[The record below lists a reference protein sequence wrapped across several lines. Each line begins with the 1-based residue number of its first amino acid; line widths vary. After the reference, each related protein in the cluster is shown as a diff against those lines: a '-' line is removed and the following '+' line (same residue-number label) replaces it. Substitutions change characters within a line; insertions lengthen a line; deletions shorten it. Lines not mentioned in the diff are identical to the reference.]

1 MKEVNK
7 NEDQWVTWLIGES
20 TDKPE
25 PEMPEGQGIAEL
37 KKTWEL
43 TGTAYSYR
51 KSDPD
56 KAWSELKEKIA
67 AEASLITEEK
77 IITETKVVKLK
88 GFNLLKYAAIFVA
101 LFALASV
108 TFMLVRNQDKTGNQL
123 LASGPALKTIQTIAK
138 PLSYT
143 TIKLP
148 DGSTVKLNAGTSLK
162 YPEKF
167 AGSMRKVILSGEA
180 FFDVIHDSK
189 HPFVV
194 EINNVEIEDLGTSFN
209 ISAYPGRE
217 QVVVNVV
224 TGSVRLFDRDQKEA
238 KIIAAG
244 SSGKFLTK
252 KGEITVQNELTP
264 NFFSWIT
271 KEISFR
277 HTPLSTVF
285 DELENIYHIKLEFS
299 DTGIANISYT
309 ANFEKF
315 QIDDIVNVIAE
326 THHLS
331 VQKNQDGSVFSFSQ
345 KK

>member
-7 NEDQWVTWLIGES
+7 NEDQWVAWLTGES
-20 TDKPE
+20 TDKPV
-25 PEMPEGQGIAEL
+25 PEMQEDLDLKEL
-37 KKTWEL
+37 KKAWEL
-43 TGTAYSYR
+43 AGTAYSFR
-51 KSDPD
+51 NSDPD
-56 KAWSELKEKIA
+56 KAWPELKEKI
-67 AEASLITEEK
+67 EADASKEIIQPETK
-77 IITETKVVKLK
+77 IIQHRR
-88 GFNLLKYAAIFVA
+88 FNLLKYAAIFVA
-101 LFALASV
+101 LIALASV
-108 TFMLVRNQDKTGNQL
+108 TFLLVRNQDKLENQL
-123 LASGPALKTIQTIAK
+123 LASGPTLKTIQTIDK
-138 PLSYT
+138 PLTYT

-148 DGSTVKLNAGTSLK
+148 DGSTVKLNAATSLK

-167 AGSMRKVILSGEA
+167 TGNIRKVILSGEA

-189 HPFVV
+189 HSFVV

-217 QVVVNVV
+217 QVLVNVV
-224 TGSVRLFDRDQKEA
+224 TGSVRLFDKDQKEA

-244 SSGKFLTK
+244 SSGKFMTK
-252 KGEITVQNELTP
+252 KGEITVSNTLTP
-264 NFFSWIT
+264 NFLSWLT

-277 HTPLSTVF
+277 HTPLATVF
-285 DELENIYHIKLEFS
+285 EELENIYHIKLEFS
-299 DTGIANISYT
+299 DPDIANISYT

>member
-7 NEDQWVTWLIGES
+7 NEDQWVAWLTGEP
-20 TDKPE
+20 TGKPE
-25 PEMPEGQGIAEL
+25 NEMQEGVGL
-37 KKTWEL
+37 KDLQKTWEL
-43 TGTAYSYR
+43 TGTAYSFR
-51 KSDPD
+51 NSDPD
-56 KAWSELKEKIA
+56 KAWSELKEKIE
-67 AEASLITEEK
+67 AEATIKSEEK
-77 IITETKVVKLK
+77 ILIGTKVLKLRR
-88 GFNLLKYAAIFVA
+88 FNFLRYAAIFVA
-101 LFALASV
+101 LIALASV
-108 TFMLVRNQDKTGNQL
+108 TFLLVRNNDKTGNQL
-123 LASGPALKTIQTIAK
+123 VASGPTLKTIQTIAK

-148 DGSTVKLNAGTSLK
+148 DGSTVKLNAGTTLK
-162 YPEKF
+162 YPEIF
-167 AGSMRKVILSGEA
+167 AGNIRKVILSGEA

-224 TGSVRLFDRDQKEA
+224 TGSVRLFDKDQKEA
-238 KIIAAG
+238 KIIPAG
-244 SSGKFLTK
+244 SSGKFLTRK
-252 KGEITVQNELTP
+252 SEITVSNTLTP
-264 NFFSWIT
+264 NFLSWQT

-277 HTPLSTVF
+277 HTPLATVF
-285 DELENIYHIKLEFS
+285 EELENIYHIKLEFS
-299 DTGIANISYT
+299 DPSIANISYT

>member
-1 MKEVNK
+1 MKEVDK
-7 NEDQWVTWLIGES
+7 NEDQWVAWLTGEP
-20 TDKPE
+20 TGKPE
-25 PEMPEGQGIAEL
+25 NEMLEGLGFKEL
-37 KKTWEL
+37 RKTWEL
-43 TGTAYSYR
+43 TGTAYSFR

-56 KAWSELKEKIA
+56 KAWSELKEKIE
-67 AEASLITEEK
+67 AEPSKEK
-77 IITETKVVKLK
+77 IQPETKVVKLRR
-88 GFNLLKYAAIFVA
+88 FNFLKYAAIFVA
-101 LFALASV
+101 LIALTSV
-108 TFMLVRNQDKTGNQL
+108 TFQFVRNKEKTENQL
-123 LASGPALKTIQTIAK
+123 VALGPTLKTIQTIAK
-138 PLSYT
+138 PLAYT

-167 AGSMRKVILSGEA
+167 SGSIRKVTLSGEA
-180 FFDVIHDSK
+180 FFEVIHDSK

-194 EINNVEIEDLGTSFN
+194 EINHVEIEDLGTSFN

-224 TGSVRLFDRDQKEA
+224 TGSVRLFDRDQQEA

-264 NFFSWIT
+264 NFLSWIT
-271 KEISFR
+271 REISFR

-299 DTGIANISYT
+299 DPGIANISYT

-331 VQKNQDGSVFSFSQ
+331 VHKNQDGSVFSFSQ

>member
-1 MKEVNK
+1 MREEKK
-7 NEDQWVTWLIGES
+7 NEDKWIAWLTGES

-25 PEMPEGQGIAEL
+25 PETLEGAGFSEL
-37 KKTWEL
+37 KQTWEL

-56 KAWSELKEKIA
+56 KIWSELKVKIQP
-67 AEASLITEEK
+67 
-77 IITETKVVKLK
+77 ETKIVKLRR
-88 GFNLLKYAAIFVA
+88 FNLWRYAAIIVA
-101 LFALASV
+101 LIALTSV
-108 TFMLVRNQDKTGNQL
+108 TFLLVRNTDKTGNL
-123 LASGPALKTIQTIAK
+123 LVASGQVMKTIQTIAQ
-138 PLSYT
+138 PLTYT
-143 TIKLP
+143 TVKLP

-180 FFDVIHDSK
+180 FFDIIHDSN

-194 EINNVEIEDLGTSFN
+194 EINNVEVEDLGTSFN
-209 ISAYPGRE
+209 ISAYPDKE

-224 TGSVRLFDRDQKEA
+224 TGSVRLFDKDQKET

-252 KGEITVQNELTP
+252 KGEIIVSKELTP
-264 NFFSWIT
+264 NFLSWIT
-271 KEISFR
+271 RELSFH

-285 DELENIYHIKLEFS
+285 EELENIYHVKLEFS
-299 DTGIANISYT
+299 DPGIANIAYT
-309 ANFEKF
+309 ANFEKL
-315 QIDDIVNVIAE
+315 QIDDIVNVIAK

-331 VQKNQDGSVFSFSQ
+331 IQKDKDGYVFL
-345 KK
+345 KKSE

>member
-1 MKEVNK
+1 MREVNK
-7 NEDQWVTWLIGES
+7 NEDKWVAWLTGES

-25 PEMPEGQGIAEL
+25 PEILEGTCFSEL
-37 KKTWEL
+37 KQTWEL

-51 KSDPD
+51 ESDPD
-56 KAWSELKEKIA
+56 KVWSELKEKIQR
-67 AEASLITEEK
+67 
-77 IITETKVVKLK
+77 ETKIVQLRR
-88 GFNLLKYAAIFVA
+88 FNILKYAAIFVA
-101 LFALASV
+101 LIALTSI
-108 TFMLVRNQDKTGNQL
+108 TFLLVRNTDKTDNQL
-123 LASGPALKTIQTIAK
+123 VASGPVMKTIQTIAK

-167 AGSMRKVILSGEA
+167 AGTMRKVILSGEA
-180 FFDVIHDSK
+180 FFNIIHDSN

-209 ISAYPGRE
+209 ISAYPGKD

-224 TGSVRLFDRDQKEA
+224 TGSVRLFDKDQKES

-244 SSGKFLTK
+244 FSGKFLNK
-252 KGEITVQNELTP
+252 KGEIIVSKELTP
-264 NFFSWIT
+264 NFLSWIT
-271 KEISFR
+271 RELSFH

-285 DELENIYHIKLEFS
+285 EELENIYQVKLEFS
-299 DTGIANISYT
+299 DPGIANIAYT
-309 ANFEKF
+309 ANFEKL
-315 QIDDIVNVIAE
+315 QIDDIVNVIAK

-331 VQKNQDGSVFSFSQ
+331 VQKTNDGYVFATR
-345 KK
+345 

>member
-1 MKEVNK
+1 MREENK
-7 NEDQWVTWLIGES
+7 NEDKWIAWLTGES

-25 PEMPEGQGIAEL
+25 PEILEGAGFSEL
-37 KKTWEL
+37 KRTWEL

-56 KAWSELKEKIA
+56 KVWSELKEKIQP
-67 AEASLITEEK
+67 
-77 IITETKVVKLK
+77 ETKIVQLRR
-88 GFNLLKYAAIFVA
+88 FNILKYAAIFVA
-101 LFALASV
+101 LIALTSI
-108 TFMLVRNQDKTGNQL
+108 TFLLVRNTDKTGNQL
-123 LASGPALKTIQTIAK
+123 VASGTVMKTIQTIAK

-148 DGSTVKLNAGTSLK
+148 DGSTVKLNAGSSLK

-167 AGSMRKVILSGEA
+167 AETMRKVILSGEA
-180 FFDVIHDSK
+180 FFDIIHDSN

-209 ISAYPGRE
+209 ISAYPGMD

-224 TGSVRLFDRDQKEA
+224 TGSVRLFDKDQKET

-252 KGEITVQNELTP
+252 KGEIIVFKELTP
-264 NFFSWIT
+264 NFLSWIT
-271 KEISFR
+271 RELSFH

-285 DELENIYHIKLEFS
+285 EELENIYQVKLEFS
-299 DTGIANISYT
+299 DPGIANIAYT
-309 ANFEKF
+309 ANFDKL
-315 QIDDIVNVIAE
+315 QIDDIVNVIAK

-331 VQKNQDGSVFSFSQ
+331 VQKTNDGYVFL
-345 KK
+345 KKSE

>member
-7 NEDQWVTWLIGES
+7 NEDQWVAWLTGES
-20 TDKPE
+20 TDKPV
-25 PEMPEGQGIAEL
+25 PEMQEDLDLKEL
-37 KKTWEL
+37 QKSWEL
-43 TGTAYSYR
+43 AGTAYSFHN
-51 KSDPD
+51 SDPD
-56 KAWSELKEKIA
+56 KVWSELKEKI
-67 AEASLITEEK
+67 EADALKEIIQPETK
-77 IITETKVVKLK
+77 IIQHRR
-88 GFNLLKYAAIFVA
+88 FNLLKYAAIFVA
-101 LFALASV
+101 LIALASV
-108 TFMLVRNQDKTGNQL
+108 TFLLVRNQDKSENQL

-138 PLSYT
+138 PLTYT

-167 AGSMRKVILSGEA
+167 TGNIRKVILSGEA

-224 TGSVRLFDRDQKEA
+224 TGSVRLFDKDQKEA

-252 KGEITVQNELTP
+252 KGEITVSNALTP
-264 NFFSWIT
+264 NFLSWLT

-285 DELENIYHIKLEFS
+285 EELENIYHIKLEFS
-299 DTGIANISYT
+299 DPSLANISYT